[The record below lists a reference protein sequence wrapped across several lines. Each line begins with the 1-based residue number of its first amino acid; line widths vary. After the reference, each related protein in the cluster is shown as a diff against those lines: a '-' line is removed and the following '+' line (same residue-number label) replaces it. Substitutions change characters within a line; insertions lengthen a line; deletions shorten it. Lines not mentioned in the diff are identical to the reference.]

1 MMPAGR
7 KHLEKAEK
15 ASREAED
22 MAACDPGMQEW
33 RELMGLEEGPEE
45 VCFCLCRECHHPGS
59 VFVPSRVPSSI

>member
-1 MMPAGR
+1 MPPGR

-33 RELMGLEEGPEE
+33 RELMRLEEGPEGT
-45 VCFCLCRECHHPGS
+45 VYLTPLPVQHAAQGRCPWGHCF
-59 VFVPSRVPSSI
+59 